1 MEEFKSLLE
10 SKNYL
15 ETARYI
21 EAIDDTNTLRILG
34 KELVDTFDGENI
46 TFESEFYDFYIFVS
60 SLIVFKVY
68 SKHDKDLK
76 CLMDVLFFFDL
87 QPRGIPKHLQFKDF

>member
-1 MEEFKSLLE
+1 MEKFKSLLE

-21 EAIDDTNTLRILG
+21 EAIDDTDLNTFRILG
-34 KELVDTFDGENI
+34 KELVDTFDGEKI

-87 QPRGIPKHLQFKDF
+87 QPESIPKHLRF